1 MKKITTLVCALVC
14 CGPLR
19 LVGADSLTAERYRE
33 TLSHA
38 PAAELPAKAAEM
50 IKPSKSREM
59 ESTTVKVVRSA
70 VEINP
75 AAAPAIAGAVARAVP
90 NVAAVAAATA
100 AEQQP
105 MQASAIARSA
115 AGAAP
120 SKAGKIVTAVCRVV
134 PNRYRN

>member
-75 AAAPAIAGAVARAVP
+75 AAAPAIAGAGGR
-90 NVAAVAAATA
+90 
-100 AEQQP
+100 
-105 MQASAIARSA
+105 
-115 AGAAP
+115 AGAHVG
-120 SKAGKIVTAVCRVV
+120 AGGGAR
-134 PNRYRN
+134 